1 MQRAVGQSLLGKV
14 ALNGN
19 ALWIFAVLLSSRVPS
34 ECGHDLDLLGRDSD
48 PSFGGIVTRISVA
61 CDIGTEAARRLPV
74 GRLWNN
80 FFFLPMQATFLV
92 ANSFFAYD
100 GCTCCGRRRCTS
112 KRGSNH
118 LIRDDVCRRRS
129 ISMAFDDVTSTASPR
144 EMDR

>member
-80 FFFLPMQATFLV
+80 FYFPPHAGNVSGGVHFLHMMDARV
-92 ANSFFAYD
+92 AD
-100 GCTCCGRRRCTS
+100 GAAVLQNEAAIISSEMMCVE
-112 KRGSNH
+112 
-118 LIRDDVCRRRS
+118 DDQFPWRS
-129 ISMAFDDVTSTASPR
+129 MMSPV
-144 EMDR
+144 